1 MLEFLWIVQNVF
13 ASWWNEVV
21 TTLTT
26 NWIISIVWLVLLFT
40 ILVTEKIDK
49 TIVSMLI
56 AWALIFLQV
65 FTDWSIDWPTSQ
77 EVAGKYIYHNL
88 DIFAF
93 IIWMMIISWVA
104 KDSGIFNYIAILI
117 AKKVNWS
124 PIKLFFILS
133 YMAFFLTVFISNI
146 PTIIIL
152 APIVVL
158 ITRKLDIPTIP
169 YIIWI
174 ITFANLG
181 WAVTPI
187 SDPTTYFQATTLWLW
202 FLEVVSNTWLI
213 MLTVTISSSI
223 YLYLVFRKDFK
234 TEPDIAYLKEVNPSD
249 FLKSKKELIVSLSI
263 LLIVILVVV
272 FKELI
277 ASKTWLRLDNWSIT
291 LFWAFLAIL
300 LLRTNVSNI
309 LNTKVDY
316 ATLFFFAG
324 LFIVIWALE
333 HNGVIELLAWQ
344 LVEITKWEDWEVWK
358 GLLLLILTMWSA
370 VLSVFIDNV
379 PYNIA
384 MVSTLE
390 SFRDSWIVVWAAWTA
405 LAWGLNSCTSIGWAG
420 SPIWAA
426 CNVIALWQAEKT
438 WVIVKFLKYLMIWF
452 PLVLINS
459 GIAYA
464 ILYFR
469 YLV

>member
-1 MLEFLWIVQNVF
+1 MTENI
-13 ASWWNEVV
+13 EHIE
-21 TTLTT
+21 LTT
-26 NWIISIVWLVLLFT
+26 KAIISIIWLVALFG
-40 ILVTEKIDK
+40 ILITEKIDK
-49 TIVSMLI
+49 TVTSVLI
-56 AWALIFLQV
+56 AWTLIFLQV
-65 FTDWSIDWPTSQ
+65 FVWPETWDLTSQ
-77 EVAGKYIYHNL
+77 QVAWEFIYKNL

-93 IIWMMIISWVA
+93 IIGMMIISWIA
-104 KDSGIFNYIAILI
+104 KDSGVFNYIALLI
-117 AKKVNWS
+117 AKKVNGS

-133 YMAFFLTVFISNI
+133 YMAFFLTIFISNI

-169 YIIWI
+169 YIIWV

-187 SDPTTYFQATTLWLW
+187 SDPTTYYQATTLGLSFW
-202 FLEVVSNTWLI
+202 EVLSNTGLI
-213 MLTVTISSSI
+213 MFVVTISSSI

-234 TEPDIAYLKEVNPSD
+234 HLPDLEELAKVNPLD
-249 FLKSKKELIVSLSI
+249 HIEDKKEMIVSLLI
-263 LLIVILVVV
+263 LFIVIILVV
-272 FKELI
+272 FKEYI
-277 ASKTWLRLDNWSIT
+277 AGSTWLRLDNWTIT
-291 LFWAFLAIL
+291 LFGAFLSIL
-300 LLRTNVSNI
+300 LLRHNVSNI

-324 LFIVIWALE
+324 LFIVVWALE
-333 HNGVIELLAWQ
+333 HNWVIEMLAWE
-344 LVEITKWEDWEVWK
+344 LVHITGWSDS
-358 GLLLLILTMWSA
+358 LLLLMLTMWSA
-370 VLSVFIDNV
+370 LLSVFIDNV

-390 SFRDSWIVVWAAWTA
+390 SFRELPRFISESWWVTAAWTA
-405 LAWGLNSCTSIGWAG
+405 LAWWLNSCTSIGWAG
-420 SPIWAA
+420 SPIGAA

-438 WVIVKFLKYLMIWF
+438 WVIVKFAKYLAIWV
-452 PLVLINS
+452 PLVIINS
-459 GIAYA
+459 AIAYG

>member
-1 MLEFLWIVQNVF
+1 MTEGIQNI
-13 ASWWNEVV
+13 E
-21 TTLTT
+21 LTT
-26 NWIISIVWLVLLFT
+26 NAIISIIWLVSLFA
-40 ILVTEKIDK
+40 ILITEKIDK

-56 AWALIFLQV
+56 AGVLIFMQV
-65 FTDWSIDWPTSQ
+65 FVWAETWDLTSQ
-77 EVAGKYIYHNL
+77 EVAGEFIYHNL

-93 IIWMMIISWVA
+93 IIWMMIISWIA
-104 KDSGIFNYIAILI
+104 KDSGVFNYIALSI
-117 AKKVNWS
+117 AKRVNGS
-124 PIKLFFILS
+124 PVKLFFILS
-133 YMAFFLTVFISNI
+133 YMAFILTIFISNI

-187 SDPTTYFQATTLWLW
+187 SDPTTYYQATTLGLS
-202 FLEVVSNTWLI
+202 FLEVISNTGLI
-213 MLTVTISSSI
+213 MFIVTISSSL
-223 YLYLVFRKDFK
+223 YLYLVFRNDFK
-234 TEPDIAYLKEVNPSD
+234 HKPDLKELAKVKPIEHIEN
-249 FLKSKKELIVSLSI
+249 KKEMVVSLII
-263 LLIVILVVV
+263 LLVVITLIV
-272 FKELI
+272 FKEFI
-277 ASKTWLRLDNWSIT
+277 AWNTWIRLDNWSIT
-291 LFWAFLAIL
+291 LFGAFLVIL
-300 LLRTNVSNI
+300 FLKWNVSNI

-324 LFIVIWALE
+324 LFIVVWALE
-333 HNGVIELLAWQ
+333 HNWVIIMLADK
-344 LVEITKWEDWEVWK
+344 LVEITWGDDS
-358 GLLLLILTMWSA
+358 LLLLMLTMWSA
-370 VLSVFIDNV
+370 MLSVFIDNV

-390 SFRDSWIVVWAAWTA
+390 AFRDNWVVVWSAWTA
-405 LAWGLNSCTSIGWAG
+405 LAWGLNSCTSIGWAW

-438 WVIVKFLKYLMIWF
+438 WVIVHFLKFLMIWV

-459 GIAYA
+459 AIAYG

-469 YLV
+469 YLG